1 MLIYVKQHLS
11 KKSSK
16 SYSNTEAE
24 LKKKRCLMLA
34 ITKYELNS
42 KIFFSLG
49 ICEIIAMSIFTDK
62 SESASYD
69 WSYIVGW
76 IALVITAIAAVLSIV
91 FGETE
96 K

>member
-1 MLIYVKQHLS
+1 
-11 KKSSK
+11 
-16 SYSNTEAE
+16 
-24 LKKKRCLMLA
+24 
-34 ITKYELNS
+34 
-42 KIFFSLG
+42 
-49 ICEIIAMSIFTDK
+49 MSIFTDK
-62 SESASYD
+62 SELASHD

>member
-1 MLIYVKQHLS
+1 
-11 KKSSK
+11 
-16 SYSNTEAE
+16 
-24 LKKKRCLMLA
+24 MLA

-62 SESASYD
+62 SESASHD